1 MGEAAMA
8 TDLTGGLKE
17 AMRRLASAVAVVSAR
32 SRDGGSVGMAATS
45 VTSLSMSPPSLLVCI
60 NRQAGLHASMFIGAR
75 FNVNLLG
82 TQHREVANAFG
93 GSMARELRF
102 GVGDWGNDI
111 QGLPA
116 LADAQAVV
124 GCEVDRIVT
133 YGTHSIVVGAVR
145 EVRVCGECQPL
156 IYQDG
161 RYL

>member
-1 MGEAAMA
+1 MNE
-8 TDLTGGLKE
+8 DLSLGLRD
-17 AMRRLASAVAVVSAR
+17 AMRRLASAVAVVSAK
-32 SRDGGSVGMAATS
+32 SRDGGAVGMAATS

-60 NRQAGLHASMFIGAR
+60 NRQAGLHASMFIGAK

-82 TQHREVANAFG
+82 NQHRDVASAFG

-102 GVGDWGNDI
+102 GVGEWSNDI
-111 QGLPA
+111 QNLPA
-116 LADAQAVV
+116 LGDAQAVI
-124 GCEVDRIVT
+124 GCEVDRMIT

-145 EVRVCGECQPL
+145 EVRVAGEVQPL

>member
-1 MGEAAMA
+1 M
-8 TDLTGGLKE
+8 TQDLSQGLKD

-45 VTSLSMSPPSLLVCI
+45 VTSLSMSPPSLLVCV
-60 NRQAGLHASMFIGAR
+60 NRQTGIHASMFIGAR

-82 TQHREVANAFG
+82 NHHRDVAVAFG
-93 GSMARELRF
+93 GQMARELRF
-102 GVGDWGNDI
+102 GVGQWADDI

-116 LADAQAVV
+116 LADAQAVI
-124 GCEVDRIVT
+124 GCEVDRLVT
-133 YGTHSIVVGAVR
+133 YGTHTIVIGAVR
-145 EVRVCGECQPL
+145 EVRVAGEVQPL

>member
-1 MGEAAMA
+1 MSPVHHE
-8 TDLTGGLKE
+8 DLSLGLKD

-32 SRDGGSVGMAATS
+32 GRDGGAVGMAATS

-60 NRQAGLHASMFIGAR
+60 NRQTGIHASMFIGAK

-82 TQHREVANAFG
+82 NHHRDVAAAFG
-93 GSMARELRF
+93 GQVARELRF
-102 GVGDWGNDI
+102 GVGQWADDI

-124 GCEVDRIVT
+124 GCEVDRLVT
-133 YGTHSIVVGAVR
+133 YGTHTIVIGAVR
-145 EVRVCGECQPL
+145 EVRVAGEVQPL

>member
-1 MGEAAMA
+1 MSPVHHQ
-8 TDLTGGLKE
+8 DLSLGLKD

-32 SRDGGSVGMAATS
+32 SRDGGAVGMAATS

-60 NRQAGLHASMFIGAR
+60 NRQTGIHASMFIGAK

-82 TQHREVANAFG
+82 NQHRDVASAFG
-93 GSMARELRF
+93 GQVARELRF
-102 GVGDWGNDI
+102 SVGDWADDI

-124 GCEVDRIVT
+124 GCEVDRLVT
-133 YGTHSIVVGAVR
+133 YGTHTIVVGAVR
-145 EVRVCGECQPL
+145 EVRVAGEVQPL

>member
-1 MGEAAMA
+1 MSPVHHE
-8 TDLTGGLKE
+8 DLSLGLKD

-32 SRDGGSVGMAATS
+32 SRDGGAVGMAATS

-60 NRQAGLHASMFIGAR
+60 NRQTGIHASMFIGAR

-82 TQHREVANAFG
+82 NQHRDVAAAFG
-93 GSMARELRF
+93 GQVARELRF
-102 GVGDWGNDI
+102 GVGQWADDI

-124 GCEVDRIVT
+124 GCEVDRLVT
-133 YGTHSIVVGAVR
+133 YGTHTIVVGAVR
-145 EVRVCGECQPL
+145 EVRVAGEVQPL

>member
-1 MGEAAMA
+1 MSPVHHE
-8 TDLTGGLKE
+8 DLSLGLKD

-32 SRDGGSVGMAATS
+32 GRDGGAVGMAATS

-60 NRQAGLHASMFIGAR
+60 NRQTGIHASMFIGAK

-82 TQHREVANAFG
+82 NHHRDVAAAFG
-93 GSMARELRF
+93 GQVARELRF
-102 GVGDWGNDI
+102 GVGQWADDI
-111 QGLPA
+111 QSLPA

-124 GCEVDRIVT
+124 GCEVDRLVT
-133 YGTHSIVVGAVR
+133 YGTHTIVIGAVR
-145 EVRVCGECQPL
+145 EVRVAGEVQPL

>member
-1 MGEAAMA
+1 M
-8 TDLTGGLKE
+8 TQDLSQGLKD

-45 VTSLSMSPPSLLVCI
+45 VTSLSMSPPSLLVCV
-60 NRQAGLHASMFIGAR
+60 NRQTGIHASMFIGAR

-82 TQHREVANAFG
+82 NNHRDVAAAFG
-93 GSMARELRF
+93 GQMARELRF
-102 GVGDWGNDI
+102 GVGQWADDI

-116 LADAQAVV
+116 LADAQAVI
-124 GCEVDRIVT
+124 GCEVDRLVT
-133 YGTHSIVVGAVR
+133 YGTHTIVIGAVR
-145 EVRVCGECQPL
+145 EVRVSGEVQPL